1 MSYEQITCESREDIL
16 LITLNRPDKLNA
28 YTSQMRLELE
38 DAIERANQDR
48 EIGAIVV
55 TGAGRGFCAG
65 ADIKQSFQKRL
76 NEAEGDGEAA
86 KEARRPGDWVELCR
100 RSKPLV
106 AAVNGVA
113 VGVGLTLI
121 LPFDIIV
128 ASEAARFGMFFVRMG
143 VVPEL
148 GSSHFAIQRLGF
160 AKASEMCLTGRLYE
174 ASEVADTGLVNC
186 VVAPDD
192 LLPQA
197 LALAREIAANPAS
210 SLRLIKELLSVNGS
224 CEDLTAVQA
233 REVAALEKAYASAE
247 HKEAVSAFLEKRK
260 PDFKRAAGPVEVSR
274 S

>member
-1 MSYEQITCESREDIL
+1 
-16 LITLNRPDKLNA
+16 
-28 YTSQMRLELE
+28 MRLELE

-86 KEARRPGDWVELCR
+86 KEAGRPGDWVELCR

-148 GSSHFAIQRLGF
+148 GCSHFAIQRLGF

-197 LALAREIAANPAS
+197 LALAREMAAQSGILS
-210 SLRLIKELLSVNGS
+210 S
-224 CEDLTAVQA
+224 
-233 REVAALEKAYASAE
+233 
-247 HKEAVSAFLEKRK
+247 
-260 PDFKRAAGPVEVSR
+260 PDQGAPECQWQL
-274 S
+274 